1 MVTSYKSRTFRIN
14 LLRETMSISRKPR
27 KYAIMTE
34 IIGSGD
40 IYHTFL
46 ATGVGSRIFQ
56 FCIVQFQKYE
66 DAKIW
71 FSEHSTLWLPVCRL
85 DTESLGKIREMIYEN
100 PQVEIPE
107 IPEIIEIKE
116 DVIERDDITPRKL
129 KFIE

>member
-1 MVTSYKSRTFRIN
+1 MVIAYKSRTFRIN

-40 IYHTFL
+40 IHHTFL
-46 ATGVGSRIFQ
+46 ATGVGARIFQ

-66 DAKIW
+66 DAKNW
-71 FSEHSTLWLPVCRL
+71 FAEHSTVWLPVCRL
-85 DTESLGKIREMIYEN
+85 DTESLGKIRELIYEN
-100 PQVEIPE
+100 PQAEIPE
-107 IPEIIEIKE
+107 IPEIIEIHE
-116 DVIERDDITPRKL
+116 DVIEKDDIKSTKL